1 MITRAMTT
9 AAVHGAGRRQV
20 RAVPS
25 APRRLRI
32 VGGSGRLRWWHGRL
46 ALGLTLAGAM
56 VGALAGV
63 VQAVLGGSRVPVEAL
78 ESYGAGAGA
87 GASAG
92 LVLGLLLGLALGLAD
107 RYVLPQAVRARP
119 LWVQHRSG

>member
-1 MITRAMTT
+1 MITCSMTT
-9 AAVHGAGRRQV
+9 AAVRAVAARRTV
-20 RAVPS
+20 RAAPS
-25 APRRLRI
+25 APHRVRL
-32 VGGSGRLRWWHGRL
+32 VGGSQRMRWWHGRL

-63 VQAVLGGSRVPVEAL
+63 AQAVLAGRWVPVEAL

-92 LVLGLLLGLALGLAD
+92 LVLGLLIGLLLGLAD
-107 RYVLPQAVRARP
+107 RYVLPQVVDARP
-119 LWVQHRSG
+119 VWVQHRS